1 MPGFVRVRNKV
12 TGAIASLPEDAL
24 PMFYDWEPDDGPL
37 PEKAK
42 PKKNLT
48 SQTEA
53 VTAASTEKKE

>member
-24 PMFYDWEPDDGPL
+24 PMFYDWEPDIGPL

-48 SQTEA
+48 SQAKVDPAVPTE
-53 VTAASTEKKE
+53 